1 MCINNLSVNH
11 NRMKIYHYTSIETLA
26 LILKSKSIRFNR
38 LDNVDDLEESMYGS
52 GPKNQN
58 LSKYIF
64 VSCWTKSEEEN
75 LALWKMYAGY
85 NGIRI
90 GLDENLF
97 VSYPNT
103 PFDTIESFYKGIFH
117 FGPDYCAAQQNNLTK
132 LEEVKY
138 IDSPRFAV
146 NDLVSISGNTLSIKT
161 SNWGL
166 VKSKEWAIQQESR
179 FRIQTLPLN
188 YAYVKSYSAEILNT
202 MDRMVLTKAI
212 IEVIPAIVRSIEEDY
227 KPQTSELFM
236 PIKDD
241 ALNNMEIMM
250 GPQTSDA
257 QRLIVEALV
266 QDLSNITLTDSKFKG
281 KVRGKFSCI

>member
-1 MCINNLSVNH
+1 
-11 NRMKIYHYTSIETLA
+11 MKIYHYTSIETLA

-103 PFDTIESFYKGIFH
+103 PFDTIESFYKDIFH

-188 YAYVKSYSAEILNT
+188 YAYVKSYPAEILNT

-257 QRLIVEALV
+257 QRLSVEALV

>member
-1 MCINNLSVNH
+1 
-11 NRMKIYHYTSIETLA
+11 MKIYHYTSIETLA

-103 PFDTIESFYKGIFH
+103 PFDTIESFYKDIFH

-166 VKSKEWAIQQESR
+166 VKSKEWGIQQESR
-179 FRIQTLPLN
+179 FRIKALPLN

>member
-1 MCINNLSVNH
+1 
-11 NRMKIYHYTSIETLA
+11 MKIYHYTSIETLA

-103 PFDTIESFYKGIFH
+103 PFDTIESFYKDIFH

-166 VKSKEWAIQQESR
+166 VKSKEWGIQQESR
-179 FRIQTLPLN
+179 FRIQALPLN
-188 YAYVKSYSAEILNT
+188 YAYVKSYSAESINA
-202 MDRMVLTKAI
+202 MDRMKLTEAI

>member
-1 MCINNLSVNH
+1 
-11 NRMKIYHYTSIETLA
+11 MKIYHYTSIETLA

-103 PFDTIESFYKGIFH
+103 PFDTIESFYKDIFH

-146 NDLVSISGNTLSIKT
+146 NDLVCISGNTLSIKT

>member
-103 PFDTIESFYKGIFH
+103 PFDTIESFYKDIFH

-146 NDLVSISGNTLSIKT
+146 NDLVCISGNTLSIKT

>member
-1 MCINNLSVNH
+1 
-11 NRMKIYHYTSIETLA
+11 MKIYHYTSIETLA

-103 PFDTIESFYKGIFH
+103 PFDTIESFYKDIFH

-132 LEEVKY
+132 PEEVKY

-146 NDLVSISGNTLSIKT
+146 NDLVCISGNTFSIKT

-166 VKSKEWAIQQESR
+166 VKSKEWGIQQESR
-179 FRIQTLPLN
+179 FRIQALPLN
-188 YAYVKSYSAEILNT
+188 YAYVKSYSAESLNA
-202 MDRMVLTKAI
+202 MDRMKLTEAI

>member
-1 MCINNLSVNH
+1 
-11 NRMKIYHYTSIETLA
+11 MKIYHYTSIETLA

-103 PFDTIESFYKGIFH
+103 PFDTIESFYKEIFH

-132 LEEVKY
+132 PEEVKY
-138 IDSPRFAV
+138 IDSPRIAV
-146 NDLVSISGNTLSIKT
+146 NDLVCISGNTLSIKT

-179 FRIQTLPLN
+179 FRIQALPLN
-188 YAYVKSYSAEILNT
+188 YAYVKSYSAASLNT
-202 MDRMVLTKAI
+202 MDRMKLTEAI

>member
-1 MCINNLSVNH
+1 
-11 NRMKIYHYTSIETLA
+11 MKIYHYTSIETLA

-103 PFDTIESFYKGIFH
+103 PFDTIESFYKDIFH

-146 NDLVSISGNTLSIKT
+146 NDLVCISGNTLSIKT

-179 FRIQTLPLN
+179 FRIQALPLN
-188 YAYVKSYSAEILNT
+188 YAYVKSYSAESLNA
-202 MDRMVLTKAI
+202 MDRMKLTEAI

>member
-103 PFDTIESFYKGIFH
+103 PFDTIEAFYKDIFH

>member
-1 MCINNLSVNH
+1 
-11 NRMKIYHYTSIETLA
+11 MKIYHYTSIETLA

-90 GLDENLF
+90 GLDEKLF

-103 PFDTIESFYKGIFH
+103 PFDTIESFYKDIFH

-132 LEEVKY
+132 PEEVKY
-138 IDSPRFAV
+138 IDSPRSAV
-146 NDLVSISGNTLSIKT
+146 NDLVCISGNTLSIKA

-188 YAYVKSYSAEILNT
+188 YAYVKSYSAECLNT
-202 MDRMVLTKAI
+202 MDRMKLTKAI

>member
-1 MCINNLSVNH
+1 
-11 NRMKIYHYTSIETLA
+11 MKIYHYTSIETLA

-103 PFDTIESFYKGIFH
+103 PFDTIESFYKDIFH
-117 FGPDYCAAQQNNLTK
+117 FGPDYCAAQQNNLSK
-132 LEEVKY
+132 PEEVKY

-266 QDLSNITLTDSKFKG
+266 QDLSNITLTDSKIKG
-281 KVRGKFSCI
+281 KVRGKFRCI

>member
-1 MCINNLSVNH
+1 
-11 NRMKIYHYTSIETLA
+11 MKIYHYTSIETLA

-64 VSCWTKSEEEN
+64 VSYWTKSEEEN

-103 PFDTIESFYKGIFH
+103 PFDTIESFYKDIFH

>member
-1 MCINNLSVNH
+1 
-11 NRMKIYHYTSIETLA
+11 MKIYHYTSIETLA

-103 PFDTIESFYKGIFH
+103 PFDTIESFYKDIFH

-132 LEEVKY
+132 PEEVKY

-146 NDLVSISGNTLSIKT
+146 NDLVCISGNTLSIKT

-188 YAYVKSYSAEILNT
+188 YAYVKSYSAESLNT
-202 MDRMVLTKAI
+202 MDRMKLTKAI

-227 KPQTSELFM
+227 KSQTSELFM

-266 QDLSNITLTDSKFKG
+266 QGLSNITLTDSKFKG

>member
-1 MCINNLSVNH
+1 
-11 NRMKIYHYTSIETLA
+11 MKIYHYTSIETLA

-103 PFDTIESFYKGIFH
+103 PFDTIESFYKDIFH

-166 VKSKEWAIQQESR
+166 VKSKEWGIQQESR

>member
-1 MCINNLSVNH
+1 
-11 NRMKIYHYTSIETLA
+11 MKIYHYTSIETLA

-103 PFDTIESFYKGIFH
+103 PFDTIESFYKDIFH

-257 QRLIVEALV
+257 QRLIVEALE

>member
-1 MCINNLSVNH
+1 M
-11 NRMKIYHYTSIETLA
+11 
-26 LILKSKSIRFNR
+26 
-38 LDNVDDLEESMYGS
+38 
-52 GPKNQN
+52 
-58 LSKYIF
+58 
-64 VSCWTKSEEEN
+64 
-75 LALWKMYAGY
+75 WKMYAGY

-97 VSYPNT
+97 GSYPNT
-103 PFDTIESFYKGIFH
+103 PFDTIESFYKDIFH

>member
-1 MCINNLSVNH
+1 
-11 NRMKIYHYTSIETLA
+11 MKIYHYTSIETLA

-103 PFDTIESFYKGIFH
+103 PFDTIESFYKDIFH
-117 FGPDYCAAQQNNLTK
+117 FGSDYCAAQQNNLTK

>member
-103 PFDTIESFYKGIFH
+103 PFDTIESFYKDIFH

>member
-1 MCINNLSVNH
+1 
-11 NRMKIYHYTSIETLA
+11 MKIYHYTSIETLA

-97 VSYPNT
+97 VCYPNT
-103 PFDTIESFYKGIFH
+103 PVDTIESFYKDIFH

-146 NDLVSISGNTLSIKT
+146 NDLVSISGNTLSITT

>member
-1 MCINNLSVNH
+1 
-11 NRMKIYHYTSIETLA
+11 MKIYHYTSIETLA

-103 PFDTIESFYKGIFH
+103 PFDTIESFYKDIFH

>member
-103 PFDTIESFYKGIFH
+103 PFDTIESFYKDIFH
-117 FGPDYCAAQQNNLTK
+117 FGSDYCAAQQNNLTK

>member
-1 MCINNLSVNH
+1 
-11 NRMKIYHYTSIETLA
+11 MKIYHYTSIETLA

>member
-1 MCINNLSVNH
+1 
-11 NRMKIYHYTSIETLA
+11 MKIYHYTSIETLA

-103 PFDTIESFYKGIFH
+103 PFDTIESFYKDIFH

-281 KVRGKFSCI
+281 KVRGKFICI

>member
-1 MCINNLSVNH
+1 
-11 NRMKIYHYTSIETLA
+11 MKIYNYTSIETLA

-103 PFDTIESFYKGIFH
+103 PFDTIESFYKDIFH
-117 FGPDYCAAQQNNLTK
+117 FGPDYCAAQQNNLSK
-132 LEEVKY
+132 PEEVKY

>member
-1 MCINNLSVNH
+1 
-11 NRMKIYHYTSIETLA
+11 MKIYHYTSIETLA

-103 PFDTIESFYKGIFH
+103 PFDTIESFYKDIFH

-236 PIKDD
+236 PITDD

>member
-64 VSCWTKSEEEN
+64 VSYWTKSEEEN

-103 PFDTIESFYKGIFH
+103 PFDTIESFYKDIFH

>member
-1 MCINNLSVNH
+1 
-11 NRMKIYHYTSIETLA
+11 MKIYHNTSIETLA

-103 PFDTIESFYKGIFH
+103 PFDTIESFYKDIFH

>member
-1 MCINNLSVNH
+1 
-11 NRMKIYHYTSIETLA
+11 MKIYHYTSIETLA

-103 PFDTIESFYKGIFH
+103 PFDTIESFYKDIFH

-132 LEEVKY
+132 PEEVKY

-146 NDLVSISGNTLSIKT
+146 NDLVCISGDTFSIKT

-166 VKSKEWAIQQESR
+166 V
-179 FRIQTLPLN
+179 
-188 YAYVKSYSAEILNT
+188 
-202 MDRMVLTKAI
+202 
-212 IEVIPAIVRSIEEDY
+212 
-227 KPQTSELFM
+227 
-236 PIKDD
+236 
-241 ALNNMEIMM
+241 
-250 GPQTSDA
+250 
-257 QRLIVEALV
+257 
-266 QDLSNITLTDSKFKG
+266 
-281 KVRGKFSCI
+281 

>member
-1 MCINNLSVNH
+1 
-11 NRMKIYHYTSIETLA
+11 MKIYHYTSIETLA

-103 PFDTIESFYKGIFH
+103 PFDTIESFYKDIFH

-132 LEEVKY
+132 PEEVKY

-146 NDLVSISGNTLSIKT
+146 NDLVCISGNAFSIKT

-166 VKSKEWAIQQESR
+166 VKSKEWGIQQESR
-179 FRIQTLPLN
+179 FRIQALPLN
-188 YAYVKSYSAEILNT
+188 YAYVKSYSAESLNA
-202 MDRMVLTKAI
+202 MDRMKLTEAI

>member
-1 MCINNLSVNH
+1 
-11 NRMKIYHYTSIETLA
+11 MKIYHYTSIETLA

-103 PFDTIESFYKGIFH
+103 PFDTIESFYKDIFH

-281 KVRGKFSCI
+281 KVKGKFSCI

>member
-103 PFDTIESFYKGIFH
+103 PFDTIESFYKDIFH

-146 NDLVSISGNTLSIKT
+146 NDLVCISGNTLSIKT

-202 MDRMVLTKAI
+202 MGRMVLTKAI